1 MEMLIDVFTDAAI
14 DCIKM
19 LPFLFLA
26 FLLIEALEHYS
37 SDFTKKLM
45 IKVDKAGPV
54 VGAVVGCVPQCGF
67 SVMAA
72 NLYSGGI
79 LYLYEEILIIMGN
92 PEHAG
97 KIGIL
102 LLAKVIIAIVAGY
115 LVDIFFKKEIAVPHH
130 EGELC
135 HDCGCH
141 NHSSG
146 IVKPALRHT
155 GKIFLYLFVFTFI
168 LNLCIEVLGIDRI
181 SAMMLGDTVFQPVIA
196 ALIGLLPNCAASVIL
211 TQLYLSGAISFASVI
226 AGLCTG
232 AGIGLVVLFK
242 VNPDKKENVKIIAV
256 LYGIA
261 VAAGLILEMFG
272 V

>member
-1 MEMLIDVFTDAAI
+1 MEMLIDVFTDAAL

-72 NLYSGGI
+72 NLYSGVSITIGTLI
-79 LYLYEEILIIMGN
+79 AVFLATSDEAILIIMGN

-115 LVDIFFKKEIAVPHH
+115 LVDIFFKKDIAVPHH

-155 GKIFLYLFVFTFI
+155 GKIFLYLFAFTFI

-196 ALIGLLPNCAASVIL
+196 ALIGLIPNCAASVIL

-226 AGLCTG
+226 A
-232 AGIGLVVLFK
+232 
-242 VNPDKKENVKIIAV
+242 
-256 LYGIA
+256 
-261 VAAGLILEMFG
+261 
-272 V
+272 

>member
-1 MEMLIDVFTDAAI
+1 MYLLMRRLTVLR
-14 DCIKM
+14 CSVSVSG
-19 LPFLFLA
+19 

-79 LYLYEEILIIMGN
+79 ITIGTLIAVFLATSDEAILIIMGN

-141 NHSSG
+141 QSFIRNCKAGTSSYRKD
-146 IVKPALRHT
+146 IL
-155 GKIFLYLFVFTFI
+155 IFI
-168 LNLCIEVLGIDRI
+168 CIYIY
-181 SAMMLGDTVFQPVIA
+181 FK
-196 ALIGLLPNCAASVIL
+196 SV
-211 TQLYLSGAISFASVI
+211 Y
-226 AGLCTG
+226 
-232 AGIGLVVLFK
+232 
-242 VNPDKKENVKIIAV
+242 
-256 LYGIA
+256 
-261 VAAGLILEMFG
+261 
-272 V
+272 

>member
-1 MEMLIDVFTDAAI
+1 MEMFIDILLDAAI
-14 DCIKM
+14 DCVKM

-45 IKVDKAGPV
+45 VKVDKAGPV
-54 VGAVVGCVPQCGF
+54 VGAIVGCVPQCGF

-79 LYLYEEILIIMGN
+79 ITVGTLIAVFLATSDEAILIIMGN

-97 KIGIL
+97 KIGVL
-102 LLAKVIIAIVAGY
+102 LLAKVIIAIIAGY
-115 LVDIFFKKEIAVPHH
+115 LVDIFFKKEIAVPH
-130 EGELC
+130 
-135 HDCGCH
+135 
-141 NHSSG
+141 SAG

-168 LNLCIEVLGIDRI
+168 LNLCIDILGIDKI
-181 SAMMLGDTVFQPVIA
+181 SAMMLGDTVFQPAIA
-196 ALIGLLPNCAASVIL
+196 ALIGLIPNCAASVIL
-211 TQLYLSGAISFASVI
+211 TQLYLSGAISFSSVI

-242 VNPDKKENVKIIAV
+242 VNPDKKENIKIIAV
-256 LYGIA
+256 LYVIA
-261 VAAGLILEMFG
+261 VIAGLILELTG

>member
-79 LYLYEEILIIMGN
+79 ITIGTLIAVFLETSDEAILIIMGN
-92 PEHAG
+92 PEH
-97 KIGIL
+97 
-102 LLAKVIIAIVAGY
+102 
-115 LVDIFFKKEIAVPHH
+115 
-130 EGELC
+130 
-135 HDCGCH
+135 
-141 NHSSG
+141 
-146 IVKPALRHT
+146 
-155 GKIFLYLFVFTFI
+155 
-168 LNLCIEVLGIDRI
+168 
-181 SAMMLGDTVFQPVIA
+181 Q
-196 ALIGLLPNCAASVIL
+196 
-211 TQLYLSGAISFASVI
+211 
-226 AGLCTG
+226 
-232 AGIGLVVLFK
+232 
-242 VNPDKKENVKIIAV
+242 
-256 LYGIA
+256 
-261 VAAGLILEMFG
+261 
-272 V
+272 

>member
-79 LYLYEEILIIMGN
+79 ITIGTLI
-92 PEHAG
+92 AG